1 MKKGICG
8 LLAVLL
14 LFSLMP
20 LSAAAAGTAL
30 VALDVAAAHGQTVSI
45 SVGLSDNP
53 GIAAFDF
60 KVSAD
65 GPLVFQSVAVASAL
79 GSEFISVNEAHVTY
93 VDSREYTGSELFTV
107 TYSVPESA
115 PLGSYPVTVEIEAHR
130 LDESAVIIPT
140 KTVNVTVA
148 HDLVKTEGIPPTCE
162 ADGVAAYWTCSVC
175 GKMFADADG
184 VREITAPETAFATGH
199 DWHAPT
205 YDWTQ
210 DGDTWKCTATRVC
223 ENGDHPETETV
234 NAVPSEATEPT
245 CSSPGTTTYTATFEN
260 TAFTTQTRD
269 EDNIPA
275 TGSHTWGAPTWNW
288 TGNDTDGYTEA
299 AATFEC
305 SVCHNDE
312 IRQTL
317 PVTPQKVHTVY
328 CDAEGSDVYTATVT
342 GPDGAAYTDEKT
354 VALDAIG
361 HEWTVSVSWTGNDT
375 DGYTA
380 AAVTYTCPNGKDGPH
395 SVGPVDAVVT
405 SAPDG
410 SATVYT
416 ATVAAEDA
424 PAGADTSLLTVT
436 KRVAGH
442 IPGDING
449 DGAVNNKDV
458 TRLKRHLRYHDVEYV
473 EEALDVNGDGAVN
486 NKDVTR
492 LKRFLRYHDVEI
504 F

>member
-288 TGNDTDGYTEA
+288 TGNDTDGYT
-299 AATFEC
+299 
-305 SVCHNDE
+305 
-312 IRQTL
+312 
-317 PVTPQKVHTVY
+317 
-328 CDAEGSDVYTATVT
+328 
-342 GPDGAAYTDEKT
+342 
-354 VALDAIG
+354 
-361 HEWTVSVSWTGNDT
+361 
-375 DGYTA
+375 A